1 MKLSAKVV
9 ALTFVGGAL
18 GTLIRFSLNQI
29 PGYIFVNFWIANLAG
44 AVLIAIFNNH
54 PWFAVDNRRAFFTV
68 GFTGGLTTMSGLSA
82 LMFFSPLEVLVQA
95 LAGLALYLAISAQLK
110 RRFHA

>member
-1 MKLSAKVV
+1 MKLNAKVI

-29 PGYIFVNFWIANLAG
+29 PEYIFVNFWIANLAG
-44 AVLIAIFNNH
+44 AVLVAVFNHH
-54 PWFAVDNRRAFFTV
+54 PWFARDDRKALFTV

-82 LMFFSPLEVLVQA
+82 LMFFSPVEVVVQA
-95 LAGLALYLAISAQLK
+95 LAGLALYLTVSAQLK